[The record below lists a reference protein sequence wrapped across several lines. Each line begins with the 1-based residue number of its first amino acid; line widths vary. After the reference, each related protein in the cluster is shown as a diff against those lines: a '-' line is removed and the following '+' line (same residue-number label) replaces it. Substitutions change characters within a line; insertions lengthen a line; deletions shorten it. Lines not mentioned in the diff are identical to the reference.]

1 MNTRDQVDGKFDS
14 LKLNVEN
21 VLKSGR
27 ESFKEAEKMTLDTLE
42 EVTGQ
47 ISKVVKKTQSFV
59 RENPA
64 ISIAAVIVT
73 GFVIAKL
80 VSTPKSHDQKIH

>member
-64 ISIAAVIVT
+64 ISIAAVIVA